1 MLIKPPANIP
11 FENTNV
17 NTHPGVEL
25 SPKQKPSS
33 AASSTPSPAVL
44 RSKSSPS
51 GLTAACSETYS
62 TIAKGQRQYEG
73 H

>member
-11 FENTNV
+11 IENTNV

-51 GLTAACSETYS
+51 GPTAACSETYS